1 MRRFL
6 FKTANTS
13 WLVGGTTPSHTTA
26 ALSKQ
31 RTNGSV
37 KNEAIA
43 KWETDTFESRSSWKN
58 RRNSVLELL
67 ASYRLECQI
76 RWVVRVHE
84 GAGTNF
90 VVYVTK
96 NDTISNRPLKGK
108 KKTYSRFKVEHSI
121 NGARGEMTLKPFE
134 SKGVS
139 NTRRR
144 TYCQCEPQVFAGL
157 RDDKNPDGREDLVL
171 RPYQSSQSNGL
182 AQR

>member
-1 MRRFL
+1 MKAQAPTSL
-6 FKTANTS
+6 YMSPKTT
-13 WLVGGTTPSHTTA
+13 
-26 ALSKQ
+26 
-31 RTNGSV
+31 RSV
-37 KNEAIA
+37 
-43 KWETDTFESRSSWKN
+43 TG
-58 RRNSVLELL
+58 
-67 ASYRLECQI
+67 RLKE
-76 RWVVRVHE
+76 
-84 GAGTNF
+84 
-90 VVYVTK
+90 
-96 NDTISNRPLKGK
+96 K